1 LGLVED
7 SRPNT
12 VAEEVAAFFLEFLV
26 GVTCHRKNAF
36 SRFDEVSQQLMQIKI
51 CKLPVLSRK

>member
-12 VAEEVAAFFLEFLV
+12 VAEVAAFFLEFLV

-36 SRFDEVSQQLMQIKI
+36 SRFDDVSQQSMQIKNGE
-51 CKLPVLSRK
+51 LLVLSRE